1 MGVRLMKVSPVLTL
15 LGLLSALAPA
25 DDPKAVF
32 QVQCSA
38 CHAVD
43 HKLVGPSLVE
53 ISGLYRNNPDGFV
66 QWCMKPGR
74 KRLEGIEMP
83 SMAAVGEPTLR
94 QIHAYILAE
103 AAGKKEVKGPAV
115 DAFQVPRALVRRP
128 QVQRMFLPE
137 ASPAAIAVALPGDL
151 SYCFDASEC
160 RLRYVWKGGF
170 LDASGYWRD
179 NGSKQ
184 AVIDGEIIYREA
196 AFPLTGGSPGTA
208 KFIGYS
214 TKNGLPS
221 FHYTRGGLDIV
232 ETITPLSDGSGIERA
247 FEIKNAPPLKIEVA
261 APARAESSSGSLSLT
276 AAQAKSF
283 TLTLRWK

>member
-1 MGVRLMKVSPVLTL
+1 MKPLLTL
-15 LGLLSALAPA
+15 TALAALIPSANA

-43 HKLVGPSLVE
+43 HVLVGPSLVE
-53 ISGLYRNNPDGFV
+53 ISGIYRNNPDGFV

-74 KRLEGIEMP
+74 KRLAGIEMP

-94 QIHAYILAE
+94 QLHAYILTE
-103 AAGKKEVKGPAV
+103 AAGKKEVKGPAL
-115 DAFQVPRALVRRP
+115 DPFAVPRAMVRRP
-128 QVQRMFLPE
+128 QVQRMFLPD

-151 SYCFDASEC
+151 SYCFDAGEC

-170 LDASGYWRD
+170 INASENWRG

-184 AVIDGEIIYREA
+184 ASIDGEILYREE
-196 AFPLTGGSPGTA
+196 AFPLTGSSAGSV

-214 TKNGLPS
+214 TKDGLPT
-221 FHYTRGGLDIV
+221 FRYTRGGMQV
-232 ETITPLSDGSGIERA
+232 AETIRPLADGSGIERV
-247 FEIKNAPPLKIEVA
+247 FEIGNAAPLKIEVA
-261 APARAESSSGSLSLT
+261 APARAESSSGSLSLSPD
-276 AAQAKSF
+276 QAKSF
-283 TLTLRWK
+283 TLTLHWK

>member
-1 MGVRLMKVSPVLTL
+1 MKVPHVLATL
-15 LGLLSALAPA
+15 AALSGLALA

-43 HKLVGPSLVE
+43 HVLVGPSLVE
-53 ISGLYRNNPDGFV
+53 ISGIYRSNPDGFV

-74 KRLEGIEMP
+74 KRLAGIEMP

-94 QIHAYILAE
+94 QLHAYILSE
-103 AAGKKEVKGPAV
+103 AAGKKEVKASGV
-115 DAFQVPRALVRRP
+115 DPFAVPRAMVRRP
-128 QVQRMFLPE
+128 QVQRMFLPG

-151 SYCFDASEC
+151 SYCFDATDC

-170 LDASGYWRD
+170 LNASEHWLG

-184 AVIDGEIIYREA
+184 AMVDGEIIYREE
-196 AFPLTGGSPGTA
+196 AFPLTGGSAGA
-208 KFIGYS
+208 LKFTGYS
-214 TKNGLPS
+214 LKDGIPS
-221 FHYTRGGLDIV
+221 FRYTRGGMQIV
-232 ETITPLSDGSGIERA
+232 ETIRSLADGSGIERA
-247 FEIKNAPPLKIEVA
+247 FEIENAPPLKIEVA

-283 TLTLRWK
+283 TLTLHWK